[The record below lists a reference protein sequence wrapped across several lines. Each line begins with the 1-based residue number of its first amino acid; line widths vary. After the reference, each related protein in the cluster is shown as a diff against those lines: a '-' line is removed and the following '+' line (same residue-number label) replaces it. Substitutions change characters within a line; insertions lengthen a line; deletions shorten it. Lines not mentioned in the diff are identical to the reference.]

1 MSLSAAQNAQSRAAD
16 PGLST
21 WVAANAG
28 SGKTTVLID
37 RVARL
42 LLGGVDPASVLCLTY
57 TKAAAGE
64 MQNRLFKRLGAWAM
78 LEDAA
83 LLKDLTALQAE
94 SGAPAPLAK
103 DLPRARRLFAQAI
116 ETPGGLR
123 IQTIHSFCAALLRR
137 FPLEAGVPP
146 RFRELDSAE
155 SAALRRAVFD
165 QIGAGPEAPLLA
177 ALADFASETDLP
189 ALADTFCAEAARF
202 AAPFDS
208 AAALK
213 TLGGLPPEALQ
224 AQAFTGAESAFL
236 PALLAALARSAAI
249 TDRKLAATL
258 APLAKGPLGLQHLPL
273 LEDAL
278 LTGKAAKAPFTAKI
292 GTLPTKAL
300 RTELPPALLTA
311 FEDLMTRVEAARP
324 ARLGLLCAQRSATVH
339 TLARAFLAR
348 YSAEKAARGVLD
360 FDDLIARAHAL
371 LAAPGLGAW
380 VRYRLDGGI
389 AHILVDEAQD
399 TSPAQWRTIL
409 LLAEEILAG
418 AGSGPAHRTLFIVG
432 DPKQSIYSFQG
443 ADVAEF
449 DRTRAALSAQLS
461 APERPLAEVALDYSF
476 RSSPLLL
483 NLVDAALAPVKTA
496 LGGRL
501 LHQAVRGQ
509 MPGRV
514 ELWPRFEAAPLPE
527 DTALWEAPVDQT
539 PPDHPA
545 RRLAQFLAARLAQLF
560 AEGAEVPDPS
570 GGFRRLTPGDVLI
583 LVRRRSTIF
592 HEIIRALKRQGL
604 PVAGADRLRLGGEL
618 AVKDLTALLNF
629 LALPEDD
636 LSLAAALRSPL
647 FGLSEDALFRLAY
660 GRRTSLWDALRAK
673 ADLWPETHRILSD
686 LRDHADFLRPYELME
701 RLLTQHQG
709 RARLMARLG
718 REAEEGVETLV
729 EQALLYESHHLP
741 SLTGFLAWL
750 SGAEVEV
757 KRQQESGGGLIRVM
771 SVHGAKGLEA
781 PLVILPDTAL
791 RQGAKPPRLLAKEG
805 RLFWNGGAGE
815 RPPALAEAEAARKA
829 AESDEDARLLYVAM
843 TRAQSWLMLG
853 EASPKAA
860 GAEDEGEAP
869 QSWYGRVEAGLQ
881 QLGAAPWN
889 AEGAEGAG
897 LLLQSPDWPAAQAA
911 SPPPPAPES
920 VLETAPL
927 PAALLTPAA
936 PEDGPAPPLSPSALP
951 GAKTLGGGE
960 GEGEDARRRGVE
972 LHLLLEHLPRHAPA
986 LWPGLARTL
995 IPEPARAA
1003 ERLALAEGLLRDP
1016 ALAPF
1021 FGPESLAEVT
1031 LTAPFAEG
1039 VLLGTIDRL
1048 WVTPERVFALDF
1060 KTNAEVPARA
1070 EDIPPGLR
1078 AQMEAYGAA
1087 LAQIY
1092 PGRPQ
1097 TLALLWTA
1105 TGKLMELTPKAI

>member
-1 MSLSAAQNAQSRAAD
+1 MSLSAASAAQRRAAD

-28 SGKTTVLID
+28 AGKTTVLID

-78 LEDAA
+78 LEDGA
-83 LLKDLTALQAE
+83 LLADLTALQAE
-94 SGAPAPLAK
+94 SGAPAPRMQ

-137 FPLEAGVPP
+137 FPLEACVPP
-146 RFRELDSAE
+146 RFRELDGAE
-155 SAALRRAVFD
+155 SAALRRAIFD

-177 ALADFASETDLP
+177 ALAEFASETDLP

-224 AQAFTGAESAFL
+224 AQAFNGAEGAFL
-236 PALLAALARSAAI
+236 PALLTALAASEKP
-249 TDRKLAATL
+249 TDARLAEAL
-258 APLAKGPLGLQHLPL
+258 APLAQVPLGLEHLPL

-278 LTGKAAKAPFTAKI
+278 LFKSGAKINTAKI
-292 GTLPTKAL
+292 GALPTKAL
-300 RTELPPALLTA
+300 RAELPPALLTA
-311 FEDLMTRVEAARP
+311 FEALMTRVEAARP
-324 ARLGLLCAQRSATVH
+324 ARLGLLCAQRSATLH
-339 TLARAFLAR
+339 DLARAFLAR
-348 YSAEKAARGVLD
+348 YSAEKSARGVLD
-360 FDDLIARAHAL
+360 FDDLITRAHAL

-399 TSPAQWRTIL
+399 TSPAQWQIIR

-418 AGSGPAHRTLFIVG
+418 AGAGPAHRTLFIVG

-449 DRTRAALSAQLS
+449 DRTRAALSTQLS

-501 LHQAVRGQ
+501 SHQAVRGQ

-514 ELWPRFEAAPLPE
+514 ELWPRFEAAPAPE
-527 DTALWEAPVDQT
+527 DRALWEAPVDQT

-560 AEGAEVPDPS
+560 AEGAQVPDPN

-583 LVRRRSTIF
+583 LVRRRSAVF
-592 HEIIRALKRQGL
+592 HEVIRALKRQGL
-604 PVAGADRLRLGGEL
+604 PLAGADRLRLGGEL

-647 FGLSEDALFRLAY
+647 FGFSEDALFRLAY
-660 GRRTSLWDALRAK
+660 GRPTHLWDALRAK
-673 ADLWPETHRILSD
+673 ADLWPEAHRILSD

-709 RARLMARLG
+709 RARLRARLG
-718 REAEEGVETLV
+718 REAEEGIETLV
-729 EQALLYESHHLP
+729 EQVLHYESHHLP

-853 EASPKAA
+853 EALPKAA
-860 GAEDEGEAP
+860 PGGAEEAPP
-869 QSWYGRVEAGLQ
+869 QSWYNRVETGAQ
-881 QLGAAPWN
+881 NLGAAPWKV
-889 AEGAEGAG
+889 EGAEGAG
-897 LLLQSPDWPAAQAA
+897 LLLQSPDWPDAAAPSA
-911 SPPPPAPES
+911 SGLAPES
-920 VLETAPL
+920 GPEPAPL

-951 GAKTLGGGE
+951 GAKSLGGGE
-960 GEGEDARRRGVE
+960 LEGEEARRRGTE
-972 LHLLLEHLPRHAPA
+972 LHLLLEHLPRQPRA

-995 IPEPARAA
+995 IPDPARAA
-1003 ERLALAEGLLRDP
+1003 ERLALAERLLSDP
-1016 ALAPF
+1016 ALAPL

-1031 LTAPFAEG
+1031 LTAPFENG

-1048 WVTPERVFALDF
+1048 WVTPDQVFALDF
-1060 KTNAEVPARA
+1060 KTNAEVPARE
-1070 EDIPPGLR
+1070 EDLPEGLR
-1078 AQMEAYGAA
+1078 AQMKAYGAA
-1087 LAQIY
+1087 LAHIY

-1097 TLALLWTA
+1097 TLALLWTT
-1105 TGKLMELTPKAI
+1105 TGTLMTLSPTAS

>member
-1 MSLSAAQNAQSRAAD
+1 MSLSAASAAQRRAAD
-16 PGLST
+16 PGVST

-64 MQNRLFKRLGAWAM
+64 MQNRLFKRLGTWAM
-78 LEDAA
+78 LEDGA
-83 LLKDLTALQAE
+83 LLADLTALQAT

-137 FPLEAGVPP
+137 FPLEACVPP
-146 RFRELDSAE
+146 RFRELDGAE

-165 QIGAGPEAPLLA
+165 QIGAGSQAPLLA
-177 ALADFASETDLP
+177 ALAEFASETDLP

-202 AAPFDS
+202 AAPFDHD
-208 AAALK
+208 AALK
-213 TLGGLPPEALQ
+213 TLGGLPAEALL
-224 AQAFTGAESAFL
+224 AQAFTGAEGAFL
-236 PALLAALARSAAI
+236 PALLAALSASAAI
-249 TDRKLAATL
+249 TDRKLAETL
-258 APLAKGPLGLQHLPL
+258 APLAQGLLGLQHLPL

-300 RTELPPALLTA
+300 RAELPPALLAA
-311 FEDLMTRVEAARP
+311 FEALMTRVEAARP
-324 ARLGLLCAQRSATVH
+324 ARLGLLCAQRSATLH
-339 TLARAFLAR
+339 DLARAFLAR

-360 FDDLIARAHAL
+360 FDDLITRAHAL

-399 TSPAQWRTIL
+399 TSPTQWQIIR

-449 DRTRAALSAQLS
+449 DRMRAALSAQLS
-461 APERPLAEVALDYSF
+461 APERPFVEAALEYSF

-483 NLVDAALAPVKTA
+483 DVVDQALAPETAA
-496 LGGRL
+496 LGGRVS
-501 LHQAVRGQ
+501 HRAVRGQ

-514 ELWPRFEAAPLPE
+514 ELWPRFDTLPAPE
-527 DTALWEAPVDQT
+527 DDALWDAPVDQT

-545 RRLAQFLAARLAQLF
+545 RRLAQFLATRLQNLF
-560 AEGAEVPDPS
+560 AEGAQVPDPS
-570 GGFRRLTPGDVLI
+570 GGFRPLTPGDVLI
-583 LVRRRSTIF
+583 LVRRRSAIF
-592 HEIIRALKRQGL
+592 HEVIRALKRQGL

-647 FGLSEDALFRLAY
+647 FGFSEDALFRLAY
-660 GRRTSLWDALRAK
+660 GRPTHLWDALRAK
-673 ADLWPETHRILSD
+673 ADLWPEAHRILSD

-709 RARLMARLG
+709 RARLRARLG
-718 REAEEGVETLV
+718 REAEEGIETLV
-729 EQALLYESHHLP
+729 EQVLLYESTHLP

-750 SGAEVEV
+750 SASEVEV

-791 RQGAKPPRLLAKEG
+791 RQGAKGPRLLAKDG
-805 RLFWNGGAGE
+805 GLFWNSSAGE
-815 RPPALAEAEAARKA
+815 RPPALAAAEATRKA

-860 GAEDEGEAP
+860 AAESEEAPP

-881 QLGAAPWN
+881 HLGAAPW
-889 AEGAEGAG
+889 AVEGAEGAG

-911 SPPPPAPES
+911 STAPPAPES
-920 VLETAPL
+920 ALEAAPL

-960 GEGEDARRRGVE
+960 VEGEEARRRGRE
-972 LHLLLEHLPRHAPA
+972 LHLLLEHLPRQPRA

-995 IPEPARAA
+995 IPDPTRAA
-1003 ERLALAEGLLRDP
+1003 ERLALAERLLSDP
-1016 ALAPF
+1016 ALAPL

-1048 WVTPERVFALDF
+1048 LVTPEALFVVDF
-1060 KTNAEVPARA
+1060 KTHAEVPARE
-1070 EDIPPGLR
+1070 EDLPPGLR

-1092 PGRPQ
+1092 PGRTQ
-1097 TLALLWTA
+1097 HLALLWTT
-1105 TGKLMELTPKAI
+1105 TGTLMPLSPKAI